1 MIFIKTQN
9 NGALVNINN
18 CKIISLGEN
27 ENNIV
32 IVGDEYIL
40 GTYKNINDA
49 TMILNWIMDAISQH
63 KNTEDVILCM
73 PTIEMIKEDNKNA
86 ENN

>member
-27 ENNIV
+27 ESNIV

-49 TMILNWIMDAISQH
+49 TIILNWITNEISQH
-63 KNTEDVILCM
+63 KNTENIVLCM
-73 PTIEMIKEDNKNA
+73 PTIKMIKEDKNA